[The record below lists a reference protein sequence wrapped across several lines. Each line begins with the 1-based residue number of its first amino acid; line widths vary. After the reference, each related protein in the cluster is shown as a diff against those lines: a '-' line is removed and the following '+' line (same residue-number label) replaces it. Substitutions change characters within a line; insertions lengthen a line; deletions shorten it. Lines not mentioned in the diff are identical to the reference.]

1 MSSPA
6 IWVGLP
12 GLLAVFL
19 MLVRKY
25 EKLVSIL
32 GTIIA
37 LVLAGLS
44 IIIPVGEIIQLGNL
58 SLEITDT
65 LTILGRRFVI
75 SADDKFLL
83 TLIYTI
89 LAFWFGGAIF
99 AHTTRMFVPLGLG
112 IAAIFTAALSVEPF
126 LYGPLL
132 IEMAVLVSVPLLA
145 NIGKP
150 VGRGILRYL
159 TFQTLGFPFILFTG
173 WLLAGVESSPGNSN
187 LILLANLLMAMGFAF
202 MLGVFPFHTWI
213 PMLAEESHPYTAAF
227 ILFQVPMV
235 VMLFGLNLID
245 RYVWLR
251 SSIEILL
258 VIQAVAI
265 TMILIGGLMAA
276 FQRHL
281 GRIFGFAVMVE
292 IGFSLIA
299 LVGGLN
305 DPETLG
311 LYFAALIP
319 RAISFGVWALALVT
333 ISLKIAGGDDYS
345 NVSSSHLHFR
355 AVQGVARRLPVAV
368 LGLMLSIF
376 SIVSLPLLAGF
387 PLRQALMYGLAGRS
401 ILATAVVMV
410 GVSGLLVGG
419 LRSLAVLVMGQTPDP
434 WRVEENTGEKI
445 LMILGGIALLIVGI
459 FPQWFTSYLVEVVQ
473 VYTHIGR

>member
-75 SADDKFLL
+75 SADDIFLL

-173 WLLAGVESSPGNSN
+173 WLLAGVESSPGN
-187 LILLANLLMAMGFAF
+187 
-202 MLGVFPFHTWI
+202 
-213 PMLAEESHPYTAAF
+213 
-227 ILFQVPMV
+227 
-235 VMLFGLNLID
+235 
-245 RYVWLR
+245 
-251 SSIEILL
+251 
-258 VIQAVAI
+258 
-265 TMILIGGLMAA
+265 
-276 FQRHL
+276 
-281 GRIFGFAVMVE
+281 
-292 IGFSLIA
+292 
-299 LVGGLN
+299 
-305 DPETLG
+305 
-311 LYFAALIP
+311 
-319 RAISFGVWALALVT
+319 
-333 ISLKIAGGDDYS
+333 
-345 NVSSSHLHFR
+345 
-355 AVQGVARRLPVAV
+355 
-368 LGLMLSIF
+368 
-376 SIVSLPLLAGF
+376 
-387 PLRQALMYGLAGRS
+387 
-401 ILATAVVMV
+401 
-410 GVSGLLVGG
+410 
-419 LRSLAVLVMGQTPDP
+419 
-434 WRVEENTGEKI
+434 
-445 LMILGGIALLIVGI
+445 
-459 FPQWFTSYLVEVVQ
+459 
-473 VYTHIGR
+473 